1 MENDAEGG
9 VIKKLKISEEEAPTP
24 TASLKN
30 GNKSQYQRDRE
41 SIKIQ
46 NKKLC
51 RSIFYDK
58 YAIIVVTKLK

>member
-24 TASLKN
+24 TVSLKN
-30 GNKSQYQRDRE
+30 GDKSQYQGDRE
-41 SIKIQ
+41 SMKIH
-46 NKKLC
+46 NSKLG